1 MTTSLFWISYA
12 AAWVLLLALSGGLLV
27 LFRFSVRA
35 YRMQP
40 PAGMGDVGAMH
51 GPPLDARPPLL
62 ELQDMAGAP
71 VTIGAPA
78 GVAQLIVFAKST
90 CPRCRVAIDFL
101 RAVASEH
108 PHLQTTIVCGGDGA
122 AVEKCAAMV
131 RPPMRAVADPRGEGT
146 SKWRVSQLP
155 LGVVLDST
163 GSVQARGDPTS
174 TALLAVLNRQLE
186 GHRNGTGPR
195 LDGAGVVAGAAG

>member
-1 MTTSLFWISYA
+1 MTTGLFWISYG

-35 YRMQP
+35 YRTQ
-40 PAGMGDVGAMH
+40 AASEVGEIGAMH
-51 GPPLDARPPLL
+51 GPPLDAMPPIL

-71 VTIGAPA
+71 ISLGAPL
-78 GVAQLIVFAKST
+78 GVPQLIVFAKST

-101 RAVASEH
+101 RTIASEH
-108 PHLQTTIVCGGDGA
+108 SLLETTIVCGGDPT
-122 AVEKCAAMV
+122 AVENCAALV
-131 RPPMRAVADPRGEGT
+131 RPPMRALADPAGEGT

-155 LGVVLDST
+155 LGVVLDAT

-174 TALLAVLNRQLE
+174 TALLAVLSRQSE
-186 GHRNGTGPR
+186 KHQNGTGQR
-195 LDGAGVVAGAAG
+195 LDAAEAVAAAAG